1 MITAPESPPIGRGR
15 AAADK
20 IRNEIIS
27 GRYPVGGQLPT
38 FDLLVEQHGL
48 SRATMQAV
56 IRQLREDG
64 FVRSVHRSG
73 LFVSETP
80 PHLSR
85 FGLAF
90 ADTPGGPTWNRFMG
104 ALLAESPVVA
114 AAQGRV
120 QLVPYFGLR
129 AGVRDEVHARLLADV
144 ANQRLAGVIVTSGTG
159 FLLREP
165 EITGRGVPCVAI
177 NHLEE
182 ETDGVPVVN
191 TDDPLLL
198 DKALGWLAQR
208 GRKRVA
214 VVAMRPSHA
223 VSVESCAA
231 AGLSTRPH
239 WLCPIGQDA
248 SGQVRA
254 VVQLLLDY
262 PMNERPDCLVVAT
275 DNYVE
280 EALSAIHGTGVVIGR
295 DIDVVAHCNWPWP
308 VESPLPITRVGFHSH
323 HFLNHCLEAI
333 RQQRSGGKPPACTL
347 VSALFEH
354 EL

>member
-1 MITAPESPPIGRGR
+1 MNEISPIPAHGRSR

-20 IRNEIIS
+20 IRAEITS
-27 GRYPVGGQLPT
+27 GRYPIGAQLPT
-38 FDLLVEQHGL
+38 FDELVEQHGL

-56 IRQLREDG
+56 IRQLRQDG
-64 FVRSVHRSG
+64 FVRSVQRSG

-80 PHLSR
+80 PHLYR
-85 FGLAF
+85 FGLVF
-90 ADTPGGPTWNRFMG
+90 SDTPGGPTWNRFMG

-114 AAQGRV
+114 AKGGV
-120 QLVPYFGLR
+120 QLVPYFGVSP
-129 AGVRDEVHARLLADV
+129 GVRNDAHERLLADV
-144 ANQRLAGVIVTSGTG
+144 ANQRLAGVIVTRGAG
-159 FLLREP
+159 FLLRDP
-165 EITGRGVPCVAI
+165 EIRAHRVPCAAI
-177 NHLEE
+177 NHLTE
-182 ETDGVPVVN
+182 ETDGLPVVN

-198 DKALGWLAQR
+198 RKALSWLAER

-214 VVAMRPSHA
+214 VVAMRLSHE
-223 VSVESCAA
+223 VSIEACRA

-262 PMNERPDCLVVAT
+262 PAAERPDCLVIAT
-275 DNYVE
+275 DNFVE
-280 EALSAIHGTGVVIGR
+280 EALSGIHATGVVIGR

-308 VESPLPITRVGFHSH
+308 VESPLPIARVGFHSH
-323 HFLNHCLEAI
+323 HFLNHCLAAI
-333 RQQRSGGKPPACTL
+333 RQQRRGEQPAARTL
-347 VSALFEH
+347 VPALFEH